1 MAEISLRTMQRDD
14 WGEVAELI
22 YLSTNQWYET
32 HGMDAIFQGGPEVTR
47 IFCQE
52 YEVLDPGCCILA
64 FDPVTELIT
73 GSCFYHPRPTHMSL
87 GIMNVHPDYFGHGIA
102 GRLLGSIMDR
112 AEQEQKPIRLVS
124 SAMNLDS
131 YSLYTKS
138 GFVPRMTFQDMI
150 ITVPDEGFP
159 ADVHVR
165 DATLADLPEIV
176 KLELGLQHINR
187 EKDYRHL
194 LENGSGI
201 WHLSVY
207 EDEQRTITGVLGSV
221 VHPGSNML
229 GPGVACTESQAAAL
243 IRAELGHH
251 RGRSPVVVI
260 PVTCGDL
267 IQDMYALGAR
277 NCEMH
282 VNQVRGTYTTGSG
295 VLLPTFMPE
304 SC

>member
-1 MAEISLRTMQRDD
+1 
-14 WGEVAELI
+14 
-22 YLSTNQWYET
+22 
-32 HGMDAIFQGGPEVTR
+32 
-47 IFCQE
+47 
-52 YEVLDPGCCILA
+52 
-64 FDPVTELIT
+64 
-73 GSCFYHPRPTHMSL
+73 MSL

-194 LENGSGI
+194 LEN
-201 WHLSVY
+201 
-207 EDEQRTITGVLGSV
+207 
-221 VHPGSNML
+221 
-229 GPGVACTESQAAAL
+229 
-243 IRAELGHH
+243 
-251 RGRSPVVVI
+251 
-260 PVTCGDL
+260 
-267 IQDMYALGAR
+267 
-277 NCEMH
+277 
-282 VNQVRGTYTTGSG
+282 
-295 VLLPTFMPE
+295 
-304 SC
+304 

>member
-1 MAEISLRTMQRDD
+1 MMDISLRTMQWDD
-14 WGEVAELI
+14 WDEVAELI
-22 YLSTNQWYET
+22 YLSTNQWYQS
-32 HGMDAIFQGGPEVTR
+32 HGMGAIFQGGPEVTR
-47 IFCQE
+47 LFCQE
-52 YEVLDPGCCILA
+52 YEVLDPDCCILA
-64 FDPVTELIT
+64 YDPESELVV

-102 GRLLGSIMDR
+102 SRLLDYILHK
-112 AEQEQKPIRLVS
+112 AEKKPVRLVS

-131 YSLYTKS
+131 YSLYTRS
-138 GFVPRMTFQDMI
+138 GFVPRTTFQDMMI
-150 ITVPDEGFP
+150 AVPDEGFP

-165 DATLADLPEIV
+165 DATLSDLVGIV
-176 KLELGLQHINR
+176 KLEMGLQHINR

-201 WHLSVY
+201 WHMSVY
-207 EDEQRTITGVLGSV
+207 EDEQGEIRGVLGSV

-229 GPGVACTESQAAAL
+229 GPGVASTESQAGAL
-243 IRAELGHH
+243 IRAELGQH

-260 PVTCGDL
+260 PVTCGEL

-282 VNQVRGTYTTGSG
+282 VNQVLGSYIPGSG